1 MAERDPSSTPVM
13 VVNDEAPHR
22 WRWPWIAGVVLV
34 CIVAGGGWMWQRSHT
49 GTATTTATAKPG
61 NTGRGGAGNAKRTIP
76 VQAAPVTK
84 GDLHVYF
91 SALGTVSSPN
101 SVVVRPRVDGQLMR
115 MAVKEGDIVKAGQL
129 IAEIDPRPF
138 QVQLE
143 QAQGQLARDAAQLQN
158 AQLNLVR
165 YKTLLEQESIAPQQ
179 VETQEALV
187 RQYQGTIKADQA
199 AVDSARLQLTYSK
212 VVAPVG
218 GRLGLRVVDPGN
230 VVRASDTTGII
241 TVNQVQP
248 INVVFTLPETQLPTI
263 MKPLLSGSRLPV
275 QAWDRE
281 QKNMLADGRVAS
293 FDNQIDTTTG
303 TVKLKAEFPNA
314 DLSLFPNQ
322 FVNVKLLAETRK
334 DVTLAPAAA
343 VQRGRDGA
351 FVYLV
356 QADSS
361 VTLRRVTLGPVEN
374 DRVAIDKGLAPGD
387 IVVTDGIDQLREGV
401 KVEVADATALL
412 TPKARKGRRQ
422 RGDDNASAPAASGDA
437 KPAGTKAADA
447 APRKAAANSSAE
459 DTPRD
464 KANAAQGDAS
474 PTTEAR
480 KGAWARNGDG
490 TPPSDEQRAKWRAER
505 GSASA
510 PQANTAR

>member
-1 MAERDPSSTPVM
+1 MAERDPASTPVM
-13 VVNDEAPHR
+13 VVNDEVPR
-22 WRWPWIAGVVLV
+22 RRRWPWIAAALIV
-34 CIVAGGGWMWQRSHT
+34 CLAAGGAWTWQRSHA
-49 GTATTTATAKPG
+49 GAAATTAATKSG
-61 NTGRGGAGNAKRTIP
+61 NSGRGGAGGNAKRTIP
-76 VQAAPVTK
+76 VQAVPVTK

-91 SALGTVSSPN
+91 SALGTVTSPN
-101 SVVVRPRVDGQLMR
+101 SVIVRPRVDGQLMR
-115 MAVKEGDIVKAGQL
+115 MAVKEGDIIKAGQL

-143 QAQGQLARDAAQLQN
+143 QAQGQLARDNAQLQN

-248 INVVFTLPETQLPTI
+248 INVLFTLPETQLPTV
-263 MKPLLSGSRLPV
+263 MKPLLSGARLPV

-281 QKNMLADGRVAS
+281 QKNMLAEGRVAS

-303 TVKLKAEFPNA
+303 TVKLKAQFPNA
-314 DLSLFPNQ
+314 DFGLFPNQ

-334 DVTLAPAAA
+334 DVTLAPSAA

-356 QADSS
+356 QPDST

-374 DRVAIDKGLAPGD
+374 DRVAIEKGLAPGD
-387 IVVTDGIDQLREGV
+387 VVVTDGIDQLREGV

-422 RGDDNASAPAASGDA
+422 HDAGNASAPAAADPAANDGKAARARPADA
-437 KPAGTKAADA
+437 EPRKPAAADA
-447 APRKAAANSSAE
+447 NV
-459 DTPRD
+459 T
-464 KANAAQGDAS
+464 QGDA
-474 PTTEAR
+474 PPPAEAR
-480 KGAWARNGDG
+480 KGGWARKDDG
-490 TPPSDEQRAKWRAER
+490 TPPSDEQRAKWRAEH
-505 GSASA
+505 GAASA
-510 PQANTAR
+510 PQASATR